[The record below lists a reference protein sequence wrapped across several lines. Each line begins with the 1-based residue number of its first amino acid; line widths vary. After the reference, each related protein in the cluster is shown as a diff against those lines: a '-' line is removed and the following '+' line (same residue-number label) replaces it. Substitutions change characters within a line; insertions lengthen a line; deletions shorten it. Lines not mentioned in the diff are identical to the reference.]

1 MPITAKTSGIEF
13 EKVPAGNHIAR
24 CYSMIE
30 IGTEEKDYLGEK
42 KKAYVVRITWELPN
56 EKKVF
61 SPEKGE
67 QPFSISKDYT
77 LSMHEKANLRHD
89 LQSWRGRSFTEEEA
103 KAFDITKL
111 IGIPCMLNVIHNVSK
126 ANGNTY
132 ANIAGV
138 TAIPKGFQV
147 PLQINPSFVFSYDEW
162 SDSKFASLPEWIRKR
177 IEATPE
183 FQNRLNKSGVN
194 QDPPTDMF
202 EPDHDSSELPF

>member
-1 MPITAKTSGIEF
+1 MPITAKSTGIEF
-13 EKVPAGNHIAR
+13 EKVPVGNHIAR

-30 IGTEEKDYLGEK
+30 IGTEEKEFQGEK

-61 SPEKGE
+61 DTAKGE

-89 LQSWRGRSFTEEEA
+89 LQSWRGKAFTEEEA

-111 IGIPCMLNVIHNVSK
+111 IGVPCMLNVIHNVSK

-138 TAIPKGFQV
+138 TAIPKGLTPPAQV
-147 PLQINPSFVFSYDEW
+147 NKSFVFSYDAW
-162 SDSKFASLPEWIRKR
+162 NDSEFAALPEYIRKR

-183 FQNRLNKSGVN
+183 FKKRLEQPPVDHEPMF
-194 QDPPTDMF
+194 QDDQDTSD
-202 EPDHDSSELPF
+202 LPF

>member
-1 MPITAKTSGIEF
+1 
-13 EKVPAGNHIAR
+13 
-24 CYSMIE
+24 
-30 IGTEEKDYLGEK
+30 
-42 KKAYVVRITWELPN
+42 
-56 EKKVF
+56 
-61 SPEKGE
+61 
-67 QPFSISKDYT
+67 
-77 LSMHEKANLRHD
+77 MHEKANLRHD

-162 SDSKFASLPEWIRKR
+162 SDAKFANLPEWIRKR
-177 IEATPE
+177 IDATSE

-202 EPDHDSSELPF
+202 EPDNSNNFDLPF